1 MRIALVS
8 DIHGNLAAL
17 EAVADDIARRQV
29 DAVFNLGDILS
40 GPLLARDTARFL
52 MARGWPAIAGNHDR
66 ALLAADPR
74 LRSPSD
80 QHALAELGATELSW
94 LASLPPTRRLDVGAF
109 LCHGTPGNDLQYFFE
124 TVADGGVRLATAMEI
139 AERRSGETA
148 PLIACGHSH
157 VPRVLRDDAGRL
169 LVNPGSVGLPA
180 YRDDDAPAHVVE
192 TGAPDARYA
201 VVENIGGAWQALL
214 VAVPYDYRSMA
225 ALAGRNGRPDW
236 QQALLSGRMD
246 RA

>member
-40 GPLLARDTARFL
+40 GPLLARDTAHFL
-52 MARGWPAIAGNHDR
+52 MARDWPAIAGNHDR
-66 ALLAADPR
+66 ALLATDPR
-74 LRSPSD
+74 LRSPAD
-80 QHALAELGATELSW
+80 QHALAELGAAELSW
-94 LASLPPTRRLDVGAF
+94 LATLPPTRRLDGGPF
-109 LCHGTPGNDLQYFFE
+109 LCHGTPQSDLQYFFE
-124 TVADGGVRLATAMEI
+124 TVADGRLQLASAADI
-139 AERRSGETA
+139 AARRGSEMA

-157 VPRVLRDDAGRL
+157 VPRILRHDEGRL

-201 VVENIGGAWQALL
+201 VIENEGSTWQAQLI
-214 VAVPYDYRSMA
+214 AVPYDHRSMA

-246 RA
+246 GA

>member
-17 EAVADDIARRQV
+17 EAVAADIGRRRV

-52 MARGWPAIAGNHDR
+52 MARDWPAIAGNHDR
-66 ALLAADPR
+66 ALLSANAG
-74 LRSPSD
+74 LRSPAD
-80 QHALAELGATELSW
+80 EHALAELGTAELSW
-94 LASLPPTRRLDVGAF
+94 LATLPPTRRLDGGPF
-109 LCHGTPGNDLQYFFE
+109 LCHGTPISDLQYFFE
-124 TVADGGVRLATAMEI
+124 TVAGSGVQLATAVEI
-139 AERRSGETA
+139 AERRAGETA
-148 PLIACGHSH
+148 PVIACGHSH
-157 VPRVLRDDAGRL
+157 VPRILRDGEGRL
-169 LVNPGSVGLPA
+169 LVNPGSVGLQA
-180 YRDDDAPAHVVE
+180 YRDDDAPAHMVE
-192 TGAPDARYA
+192 NGAPDARYA
-201 VVENIGGAWQALL
+201 VIDNEGGTWQALL

-246 RA
+246 GA